1 MIIRSARLSDLPALL
16 EMSASLPGGMTSMP
30 FNEDTWQKKL
40 ELVERSF
47 RAHPAPQT
55 IDEAI
60 YFFIL
65 EDSRTGAIA
74 GTCGMHTGVG
84 LNKPFYNYKL
94 SRHMSKSEQLDV
106 TVHSNTLNL
115 CNDFTGETE
124 LVSLFLQ
131 PDYRQGKVGQFLSRT
146 RFMFIRDFSEYF
158 ASIVFAEIRGWLD
171 AEGNSPFW
179 DNLGAKFFDMPFLKA
194 DFISAVNGYQFISD
208 LMPRFPV
215 YQELLPE
222 EAVAV
227 IGQPNRDSV
236 AAKKLLEKE
245 GFRYQ
250 GLVDIFDAGPVVQCE
265 KERIVSVHQT
275 HDYVLRQFIDEDS
288 HSAEDIQCIISNRKF
303 DDFRAVM
310 GKVRVLEHHEA
321 AIPASVCELLRIDKG
336 DSISVLPLR

>member
-1 MIIRSARLSDLPALL
+1 MIIRSARLSDLPALMEL
-16 EMSASLPGGMTSMP
+16 SGSLPGGMTSMP
-30 FNEDTWQKKL
+30 CNQDSWQKKL
-40 ELVERSF
+40 QLVERSF
-47 RAHPAPQT
+47 SARPAPKS

-65 EDSRTGAIA
+65 EDPTTGSIA

-94 SRHMSKSEQLDV
+94 SRHMSKSEQLGI
-106 TVHSNTLNL
+106 TVNSNTLNL

-124 LVSLFLQ
+124 LVSLFLK
-131 PDYRQGKVGQFLSRT
+131 PEYRQGKIGQFLSRT
-146 RFMFIRDFSEYF
+146 RFMFIRDFSEFF
-158 ASIVFAEIRGWLD
+158 AKTVFAEIRGWLD

-179 DNLGAKFFDMPFLKA
+179 DNLGKKFFDMPFLKA

-215 YQELLPE
+215 YLELLPE
-222 EAVAV
+222 EAVNV

-236 AAKKLLEKE
+236 AAKKILERE
-245 GFRYQ
+245 GFQYQ

-265 KERIVSVHQT
+265 QNRIVSVTDTQ
-275 HDYVLRQFIDEDS
+275 DYPVRDCLADEQLQD
-288 HSAEDIQCIISNRKF
+288 AVDCIISNRTF

-310 GKVRVLEHHEA
+310 GKVLVHSDGS
-321 AIPASVCELLRIDKG
+321 ASVCATATDALNIQPGERVSTLVLR
-336 DSISVLPLR
+336 

>member
-1 MIIRSARLSDLPALL
+1 MIIRSARLADLPALMEL
-16 EMSASLPGGMTSMP
+16 SSSLPGGMTSMP
-30 FNEDTWQKKL
+30 CNQDSWQKKL
-40 ELVERSF
+40 QLVERSF
-47 RAHPAPQT
+47 TARPVPKAV
-55 IDEAI
+55 DEAI

-65 EDSRTGAIA
+65 EDPATGAIA

-94 SRHMSKSEQLDV
+94 SRHMSKSEQLGI
-106 TVHSNTLNL
+106 TVNSNTLNL

-124 LVSLFLQ
+124 LVSLFLKPQ
-131 PDYRQGKVGQFLSRT
+131 YRQGKIGQFLSRT

-158 ASIVFAEIRGWLD
+158 AKVVFAEIRGWLD

-179 DNLGAKFFDMPFLKA
+179 DNLGKKFFDMPFLRA

-215 YQELLPE
+215 YLELLPQ
-222 EAVAV
+222 EAVDV

-236 AAKKLLEKE
+236 AAKKILERE
-245 GFRYQ
+245 GFQYQ

-265 KERIVSVHQT
+265 QNRIVSVNETNDFRVAQCLPAEQLS
-275 HDYVLRQFIDEDS
+275 DAEDS
-288 HSAEDIQCIISNRKF
+288 IISNQKF

-310 GKVRVLEHHEA
+310 GPVKRLEDGQA
-321 AIPASVCELLRIDKG
+321 AICAAAADSLKIQPGERVSALVLR
-336 DSISVLPLR
+336 